1 MNAISFS
8 QPMVFEMSHQDLEA
22 GGSTQSG
29 AGCEPTDLARRRVVL
44 SEDMSH
50 RLLDPVTQVELVV
63 PDGISDADAIKH
75 ARLRRAGQLRHLR
88 LSPEWGT
95 GCFLFS
101 DGGGADPEHFNI
113 TPNMADRLRKWAAHW
128 EELGNPF
135 TECTDLDALDTWCQQ
150 GLTLA
155 IALQREL
162 YMTTVVV
169 PEFGGLRSR
178 GWEFSQP

>member
-1 MNAISFS
+1 
-8 QPMVFEMSHQDLEA
+8 
-22 GGSTQSG
+22 
-29 AGCEPTDLARRRVVL
+29 
-44 SEDMSH
+44 MSH
-50 RLLDPVTQVELVV
+50 RLLDPVTQVELIV

-75 ARLRRAGQLRHLR
+75 AALRRAGKLRRLR

-113 TPNMADRLRKWAAHW
+113 TPNMADRLRNWAARW
-128 EELGNPF
+128 EALGNPF
-135 TECTDLDALDTWCQQ
+135 KECTDLDALDTWCQQ
-150 GLTLA
+150 GLTLS
-155 IALQREL
+155 IELQREL

-169 PEFGGLRSR
+169 PEFGGLRGR